1 MPCSVRPG
9 AVASST
15 TSRAPDRLLDGRL
28 APAEALALP
37 HVGNRNGA
45 TEIERGRVGDGL
57 ATELERRGHEVRRV
71 EMTSGLH
78 LDRAECGGWIGAVD
92 PRREGVARG
101 D

>member
-1 MPCSVRPG
+1 V
-9 AVASST
+9 
-15 TSRAPDRLLDGRL
+15 
-28 APAEALALP
+28 ALP

-71 EMTSGLH
+71 EMTSGLN
-78 LDRAECGGWIGAVD
+78 LVVRGDGGWIGAVD